1 MTAPSIHAAGT
12 YGLTVRCAFRK
23 LFLTPFAPELHEGIL
38 YALGAAQRKTETL
51 LHQITIEPNHM
62 HDTVT
67 STKANLPDFKRLF
80 HGEVSKFVMTFLKKH
95 GFESPERV
103 FGDGRSHHMRLVN
116 SAAQL
121 VYLHYSDVQVV
132 KDGLTRTVDEYPGF
146 VSDPAMMKGT
156 VIRIARPPLYFDPR
170 TSEPYEEVRF
180 SMPPLLRRE
189 LGADRVVEH
198 LERARRDAER
208 AHAQARKWP
217 VLGAERLMKQH
228 PWAEPASPRKRN
240 PGPIPSFRVIDDDE
254 LEEHCAKETEHFRDA
269 HAAARKA
276 RAKGEHEVEFPAGT
290 YLMKVQHG
298 ANVASPDNESVLA
311 ADEDFDS
318 PSARLPSDA
327 LRALSEKLRGYAAS
341 VDPEQQADALG
352 ARILAGESM
361 SVTRKESPRVQTGGE
376 ETTARLV
383 TLRGEHKPSRRE
395 AAPEPREED
404 GDVSP
409 APPRDER
416 DPGRPPDEPGDK

>member
-1 MTAPSIHAAGT
+1 
-12 YGLTVRCAFRK
+12 
-23 LFLTPFAPELHEGIL
+23 
-38 YALGAAQRKTETL
+38 
-51 LHQITIEPNHM
+51 
-62 HDTVT
+62 
-67 STKANLPDFKRLF
+67 
-80 HGEVSKFVMTFLKKH
+80 
-95 GFESPERV
+95 
-103 FGDGRSHHMRLVN
+103 
-116 SAAQL
+116 
-121 VYLHYSDVQVV
+121 
-132 KDGLTRTVDEYPGF
+132 
-146 VSDPAMMKGT
+146 
-156 VIRIARPPLYFDPR
+156 
-170 TSEPYEEVRF
+170 
-180 SMPPLLRRE
+180 
-189 LGADRVVEH
+189 RVVEH
-198 LERARRDAER
+198 LERARRSAEQ
-208 AHAQARKWP
+208 AHAKERKWP

-269 HAAARKA
+269 HEAARKA
-276 RAKGEHEVEFPAGT
+276 RARGEHEVEFPAGT

-404 GDVSP
+404 RDVSP
-409 APPRDER
+409 ASPRDER
-416 DPGRPPDEPGDK
+416 DPGKPPDKPGDK